1 MKGIKIRL
9 STLPV
14 RWIVAGTALLVAA
27 ATVAVLLCPGM
38 PLRELIRYRTHS
50 GRYASIGV
58 LESELGDLDEPV
70 TRVAFSQIIGRAY
83 GVSDMGRIAYDLSPP
98 DGTAE
103 PGEFISRRQAAQAM
117 AALLMLPPGG
127 GEAPLDADAIGEDAL
142 PAALA
147 AVERGLLRLDAGLFR
162 PEDPLTARELLV
174 MLQNAVGTA
183 FHEPGTYTSGAGGV
197 IRGNVTLSAAD
208 IALCDAEVT
217 GDVVI
222 APGAGAGAVTL
233 DNVRIGG
240 RLLLMGAQGGVL
252 LSNVSCPEAILNAPD
267 YELLRL
273 VAMGETQIDAVC
285 VLTGAA
291 LEENQCTGEG
301 FVNISISGAKARAA
315 LRGSADGIEIT
326 AEGSELTLPAGSFVR
341 NIVLWTPSD
350 ILGEGDVTMLTL
362 HNGPVLCEVLPDT
375 TDILTPR
382 TVRLAGWTFT
392 GDPIKVSGDD
402 IRAVSRD
409 TAALAIGFS
418 QGDDA
423 DHVTGD
429 LTLPTRGEYGSRI
442 EWKSDNE
449 EHITATGTVT
459 RADYPL
465 GDRQVTLTA
474 IISRGNIS
482 QEWRCTLTVLQK
494 EITPQ
499 QSVEAD
505 AAAIEIGYGAGDSE
519 SGIIH
524 DLVLPTS
531 GANGTTITWES
542 SLPSVLDASGKVN
555 RTTSNRTVTLTAT
568 VTKEDAVEKRE
579 FKIVVNK
586 KIAFTDEQRLE
597 EDKDTL
603 RIVFAPGDS
612 AGAVTQ
618 SLLLPGSGVNGSVV
632 TWASSHP
639 AVVTAGGAV
648 TRPDAITGNQ
658 TVKLT
663 ATLSLGGRK
672 TTKTFQVVVLALEP
686 EPTPTP
692 AVTPTPAPTSAATPA
707 PTEG

>member
-1 MKGIKIRL
+1 MKIRL
-9 STLPV
+9 SSLPV
-14 RWIVAGTALLVAA
+14 RWIVAGAALLIVAA
-27 ATVAVLLCPGM
+27 AAAVLLCPGM
-38 PLRELIRYRTHS
+38 PLREYIRYRTLS

-83 GVSDMGRIAYDLSPP
+83 GVSDMSRIAYDLSPP

-103 PGEFISRRQAAQAM
+103 HGEFISRRQAAQAM
-117 AALLMLPPGG
+117 AALLLLPPGG
-127 GEAPLDADAIGEDAL
+127 GEAPLDADEIGEDAL

-147 AVERGLLRLDAGLFR
+147 AVERGLLGLDAGLFR
-162 PEDPLTARELLV
+162 PQDPLIARELLV
-174 MLQNAVGTA
+174 MLETAVGTA
-183 FHEPGTYTSGAGGV
+183 FNEAGTYTSGAGGV
-197 IRGNVTLSAAD
+197 IRGNVTISAAD
-208 IALCDAEVT
+208 TALCDADVT

-222 APGAGAGAVTL
+222 APGVGTGAVTL

-252 LSNVSCPEAILNAPD
+252 LSNVTCPESILSAPEYD
-267 YELLRL
+267 PLRL
-273 VAMGETQIDAVC
+273 VAMGETQIDAVS

-301 FVNISISGAKARAA
+301 FMNISVSGAKARAE
-315 LRGSADGIEIT
+315 LRGSADGVEMSG
-326 AEGSELTLPAGSFVR
+326 EGSALVLPAGSFAR
-341 NIVLWTPSD
+341 NVVLWTPSD
-350 ILGEGDVTMLTL
+350 ILGEGDVTTLTL
-362 HNGPVLCEVLPDT
+362 HDGPVLCEVLPET
-375 TDILTPR
+375 TDILTSR

-392 GDPIKVSGDD
+392 GDSIKVSGDD
-402 IRAVSRD
+402 ILAVSRD

-418 QGDDA
+418 QGDEA

-429 LTLPTRGEYGSRI
+429 LALPTRGEHGSRI

-449 EHITATGTVT
+449 EHITAAGAVT

-474 IISRGNIS
+474 VISRGNIS
-482 QEWRCTLTVLQK
+482 QEWSCTLTVLQK
-494 EITPQ
+494 EITPR

-505 AAAIEIGYGAGDSE
+505 AAAIEIGYGAGDSQ

-542 SLPSVLDASGKVN
+542 SSPSALDASGKVN

-579 FKIVVNK
+579 FKIVVKK
-586 KIAFTDEQRLE
+586 KIAFTDEQRIE

-639 AVVTAGGAV
+639 AIVTAGGAV
-648 TRPDAITGNQ
+648 TRPVAASGNQ

-686 EPTPTP
+686 TPTPTP
-692 AVTPTPAPTSAATPA
+692 TATPTPAPTATPT
-707 PTEG
+707 PPEG